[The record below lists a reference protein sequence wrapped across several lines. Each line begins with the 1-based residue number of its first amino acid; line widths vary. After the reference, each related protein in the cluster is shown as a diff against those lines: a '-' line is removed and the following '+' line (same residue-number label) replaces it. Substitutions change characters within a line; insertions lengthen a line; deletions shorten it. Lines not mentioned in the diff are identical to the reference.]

1 MAKVFCP
8 KCNKEREYFIKE
20 NIIKNYKGYEVNVKE
35 NIAFCKTCNEDIY
48 IEELESENFKRLYNK
63 YRKLAN
69 IIEPKDI
76 IDFRRKFNISQREL
90 TSILNW
96 GKMTI
101 NRYER
106 GSVPSQSNNDILK
119 LIIENEEIFKEKVEQ
134 AFLDN
139 RISKKTYEKINSE
152 LNSMEKNQFKQ
163 VIISS
168 LTHAEDEYNGFR
180 KFDPERL
187 ENLISYLS
195 DKVDLYKT
203 SLNKYLWYI
212 DFISFRENTR
222 SVTGLRYMRYSYGPI
237 VENFRYEDIINYF
250 NEKFYKEE
258 TILVK
263 DSILGKGSIVR
274 LKSYKNYDMSIF
286 DSEEIK
292 VIDAVI
298 NQFKSLSC
306 NEISDLSHKEEAW
319 KDNKNKQLISYEYG
333 DKIKLKV

>member
-258 TILVK
+258 TIL
-263 DSILGKGSIVR
+263 GKGSIVR